1 VNRLAGEARR
11 SGVATASD
19 EQQHG
24 SDTELAG
31 AVHLVLA
38 TLTDLRTDMPV
49 TQLQDRIAL
58 VQWLQD
64 ELVAVE
70 TLLVSVQGRRTAT
83 TADAGRVPGTIG

>member
-1 VNRLAGEARR
+1 
-11 SGVATASD
+11 VATASD

-31 AVHLVLA
+31 AVHQVLA

-70 TLLVSVQGRRTAT
+70 TLLVGVQSRRTAA